1 MADNLHINL
10 ERLSV
15 YLFILFSVPIN
26 KHMFEFM
33 AILEPWIGQ
42 NTFKLLYGC
51 LKVKF
56 ITIKGINE
64 QQFNKK
70 YVIRKLMESNLWS

>member
-1 MADNLHINL
+1 MNDRQPWRLASAKQMADNLHINL

-15 YLFILFSVPIN
+15 YLFILFSVLIN

-42 NTFKLLYGC
+42 NTFKLL
-51 LKVKF
+51 
-56 ITIKGINE
+56 
-64 QQFNKK
+64 
-70 YVIRKLMESNLWS
+70 

>member
-15 YLFILFSVPIN
+15 YLFILFSVLIN

-33 AILEPWIGQ
+33 AILEP
-42 NTFKLLYGC
+42 
-51 LKVKF
+51 
-56 ITIKGINE
+56 
-64 QQFNKK
+64 
-70 YVIRKLMESNLWS
+70 